1 MSCTS
6 VCALTAADS
15 LRWPIQACA
24 TPTTANFLY
33 VIALTKITLDATP
46 ELQNKH
52 TIFGRVAGTTIYNAL
67 ALSEVELSTEVPD
80 RPVYPPKLLRV
91 EVVHNP
97 FHDIVPRITREEKE
111 AQAAARKR
119 IAEERAQP
127 EHELK
132 RKKKNTALLSFG
144 EEEEAAPVPR
154 NARKPIS
161 SHDLLHDKKLSK
173 KEIQRKEPTKTAPP
187 APEPVPEPAPLS
199 PPQAAPKSK
208 EVGKLEAAIQR
219 GARSA
224 AHDTKPRA
232 APAGRDFLASMVD
245 QYRQKKPRKGESQT
259 LSMLNEFRKNMR
271 KADAAP
277 AREKQQPTEVWEEE
291 ESMREYGASDDE
303 DDGKNWREHRYVF
316 FFFWLTQLRFGRH
329 AFDRLERQILGARL
343 RSGRL
348 ARYYE

>member
-144 EEEEAAPVPR
+144 EEEEAAQVPR

-173 KEIQRKEPTKTAPP
+173 KEIQRKEPPKTAPP

-208 EVGKLEAAIQR
+208 EVEKLEAAIQR

-277 AREKQQPTEVWEEE
+277 AREKQRPTEVWEEE

-316 FFFWLTQLRFGRH
+316 FFF
-329 AFDRLERQILGARL
+329 
-343 RSGRL
+343 L
-348 ARYYE
+348 ADPASIRAACL

>member
-6 VCALTAADS
+6 VCALTAAAS

-33 VIALTKITLDATP
+33 VLTLTKITLDATP

-97 FHDIVPRITREEKE
+97 FPDIVPRITREEKE

-154 NARKPIS
+154 NACKPIS

-173 KEIQRKEPTKTAPP
+173 EEIQRKEPSKPAAPAPKP
-187 APEPVPEPAPLS
+187 APEPTPEPTPLS

-208 EVGKLEAAIQR
+208 EVEKLEAAIQR

-224 AHDTKPRA
+224 AQDTKPRA
-232 APAGRDFLASMVD
+232 APAGRDLLASMVD
-245 QYRQKKPRKGESQT
+245 QYRQKKPQKGESKT

-271 KADAAP
+271 ESDAAP
-277 AREKQQPTEVWEEE
+277 ARKKERPSEVWEEE

-316 FFFWLTQLRFGRH
+316 
-329 AFDRLERQILGARL
+329 LG
-343 RSGRL
+343 
-348 ARYYE
+348 